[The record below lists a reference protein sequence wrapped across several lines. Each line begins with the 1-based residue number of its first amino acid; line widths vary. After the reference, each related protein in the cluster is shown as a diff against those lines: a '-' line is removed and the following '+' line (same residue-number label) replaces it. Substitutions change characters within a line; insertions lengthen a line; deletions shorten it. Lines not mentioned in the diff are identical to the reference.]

1 MKKLLILLTA
11 ILIGGCSVIKPVP
24 IETGTTVHV
33 IDSTIYHVIDS
44 VRITEATR
52 YKDMAW
58 LGDTLKIEG
67 NRSRMWAYADTTKEA
82 VIGGLEEDK
91 VEEKTRIVYK
101 DRIEYR
107 DSIVT
112 KEVPVPVEVVKTVHP
127 KYEKWLWIW
136 SVLSFLGIALFI
148 YKKVLPK

>member
-1 MKKLLILLTA
+1 MKRLLIILTA

-24 IETGTTVHV
+24 VNTDTHVETK
-33 IDSTIYHVIDS
+33 DSTIIHYIDS

-52 YKDMAW
+52 YKDLGW
-58 LGDTLKIEG
+58 LGDTLNIEG
-67 NRSRMWAYADTTKEA
+67 TRSRMWAYADTTKE
-82 VIGGLEEDK
+82 VIVGGLEEDK

-101 DRIEYR
+101 DRVEYR
-107 DSIVT
+107 DSVVT

-127 KYEKWLWIW
+127 KYEKYMWIYI
-136 SVLSFLGIALFI
+136 VLSLVGIALFI